1 MIITQADNGIIVE
14 SEVMMQVI
22 EDTHQGEEHNAN
34 LIRELGKIF
43 HDLLLNTMNAELSNR
58 VKVKIKIIKAD

>member
-22 EDTHQGEEHNAN
+22 EDTHQGEEHHAN